1 MLEHLFGSRTR
12 LKLLMIFLQ
21 RPDDVFYVREL
32 TRLIDTQINAVR
44 RELKNLVDIG
54 LLIEGA
60 AKEEEPGLKRPG
72 LKRRYYVAN
81 TDFPLMQEV
90 RALLLKAYT
99 LMEWKLDEQIR
110 KLGDVRY
117 LAFMGIFIGQRNQPL
132 DVFVIGDLDRTGL
145 KDLMGTA
152 ESRLGAEINYTV
164 MSYQEYIYRRDMADR
179 FLEGILKAPKS
190 VLINRLDEKK

>member
-1 MLEHLFGSRTR
+1 
-12 LKLLMIFLQ
+12 MIFLQ

-81 TDFPLMQEV
+81 NDFPLMQEV

-99 LMEWKLDEQIR
+99 LMEWKLDEQVR

-132 DVFVIGDLDRTGL
+132 DVFVIGDMDKDGL
-145 KDLMGTA
+145 KSLMQTA
-152 ESRLGAEINYTV
+152 ESRMGAEINYTV

-190 VLINRLDEKK
+190 ILINRLDEKK

>member
-81 TDFPLMQEV
+81 NDFPLMQEV

-99 LMEWKLDEQIR
+99 LMEWKLDEQVR

-132 DVFVIGDLDRTGL
+132 DVFVIGDMDKDGL
-145 KDLMGTA
+145 KSLMQTA
-152 ESRLGAEINYTV
+152 ESRMGAEINYTV

-190 VLINRLDEKK
+190 ILINRLDEKK